1 MIALRGGKEWLMRRV
16 VALAVI
22 LALPILAIAADEK
35 PGMTGAGKD
44 APAFDLK
51 DTKGTAHKLA
61 QYKDKIV
68 VLEWTEPGCPFIVRH
83 AKAQTMAKIQADCTS
98 KNTDAAAMQKF
109 MDEHKLSY
117 PVLMDTTGA
126 VGKSYH
132 ATNTPQLFVIQ
143 GGKILYQGAI
153 DDDPRGKNE
162 KPVNYVRK
170 ALDEI
175 LAGKAVSTATT
186 EPYGCNVKYPEGPAS

>member
-1 MIALRGGKEWLMRRV
+1 MRRI

-22 LALPILAIAADEK
+22 LALPILAIAADEMAEK
-35 PGMTGAGKD
+35 AGSAKD

-51 DTKGTAHKLA
+51 DTKGTAHKLE

-68 VLEWTEPGCPFIVRH
+68 ILEWTEPGCPFVIRH
-83 AKAQTMAKIQADCTS
+83 AKAQTLAKIQADYKDKGVVVLGVCTS
-98 KNTDAAAMQKF
+98 KNTNAEAMQKF
-109 MDEHKLSY
+109 MDEHKISY
-117 PVLMDTTGA
+117 PVLMDPTGA

-143 GGKILYQGAI
+143 GGKILYEGAI
-153 DDDPRGKNE
+153 DDDSRGKSE
-162 KPVNYVRK
+162 KSTNYVRK

-175 LAGKAVSTATT
+175 LAGKAVSTAKT
-186 EPYGCNVKYPEGPAS
+186 EPYGCTVKYPEAPAS